1 MKKINKDITKIK
13 NSLNK
18 TIFICFLIL
27 FLSIFGGCKTLK
39 TDNNTSKYV
48 YNYSHRADTV
58 LLATKDSVI
67 IFQKGDTIH
76 EKIIQIRY
84 FENKSYK
91 IDTVFQKDTIKTIRT
106 ETKEVKKPLSQFK
119 KMMII
124 FGYNFIFII
133 FAIVIYLIYKIY
145 KKIKI

>member
-1 MKKINKDITKIK
+1 MKKINKDIIKIK
-13 NSLNK
+13 KVINK
-18 TIFICFLIL
+18 TIFICFLML
-27 FLSIFGGCKTLK
+27 FLSIFVGCKTLK

-58 LLATKDSVI
+58 LLSTKDSVI
-67 IFQKGDTIH
+67 IFQKNDTIH

-91 IDTVFQKDTIKTIRT
+91 IDTVFQKDTIKSIKI

-119 KMMII
+119 KTMII